1 LRLRAFDFVETEET
15 HVVRD
20 QLAENINAAME
31 LQKGGKTVH
40 AVAEHAAEKS
50 TTGPRF
56 TGDMEVFANAVETG
70 HPETEAVAK
79 P

>member
-1 LRLRAFDFVETEET
+1 LRPRAFGFAETEET

-40 AVAEHAAEKS
+40 AAAEHAAEKS
-50 TTGPRF
+50 TAGPSF

-70 HPETEAVAK
+70 HPEAEAVAK